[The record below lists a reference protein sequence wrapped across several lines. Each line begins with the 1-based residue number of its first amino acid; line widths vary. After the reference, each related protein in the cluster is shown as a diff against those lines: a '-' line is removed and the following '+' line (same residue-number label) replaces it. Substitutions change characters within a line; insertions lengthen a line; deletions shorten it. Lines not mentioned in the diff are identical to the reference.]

1 MPRQVI
7 RPLVDSLAY
16 MADVRGRGR
25 GSVLVG
31 DLDALAS
38 LLGFRGG
45 RGRGEE
51 RGQEQ
56 IRARG
61 VAEDVHAVVLR
72 HIV

>member
-1 MPRQVI
+1 MT
-7 RPLVDSLAY
+7 
-16 MADVRGRGR
+16 DVGGRGR
-25 GSVLVG
+25 CAVVVG
-31 DLDALAS
+31 DLDALAA
-38 LLGFRGG
+38 LLGFRSG

-61 VAEDVHAVVLR
+61 IAEDVHAVVLR